1 MNRRPRLIGFGIIWF
16 GQLISLLGSEMTQ
29 FALAL
34 WAWRETGTATALAMV
49 IFFAFVPSIVLSPI
63 AGALVD
69 RWNRKLTMMLADI
82 GGGIATI
89 AILLLYLSDNLAI
102 WHLYVAGAFSGA
114 FQSFQWPAYS
124 AAITTM
130 VDPKQYGRANG
141 MVAMAQAGA
150 QILAPLL
157 AGILITVIDIGG
169 VIGIDIATFLFA
181 VTVLLFVPVPQPPRT
196 AEGQEGRGSLWR
208 ESIYGFKY
216 ILRRPS
222 LLGMQLVFTIA
233 NLLGAMVLGLLNPMI
248 LARTGNDAQILGTV
262 LAAAGFGGLAGG
274 LLMSIWGGPARK
286 VHGVLGGMAYS
297 SIFGFA
303 LLGLGQSLPVWAIA
317 GFMHGVAIPVLNG
330 SNQAIWQARTAPDV
344 QGRVFAARR
353 MIAQMAFPLGLLL
366 AGPLAD
372 FVFEP
377 AMQVGGPLVPLFGW
391 LVGSGPG
398 AGMGLIV
405 LGCGLAGLVSSLGAY
420 LVPIV
425 RDIELILPDYVA
437 EAEPSAELE
446 SLPGGAE
453 PAGSV

>member
-1 MNRRPRLIGFGIIWF
+1 MNRRPGLLGFGIIWF

-49 IFFAFVPSIVLSPI
+49 IFFTFVPTIVLSPV

-114 FQSFQWPAYS
+114 FQAFQWPAYS

-208 ESIYGFKY
+208 ESSYGFKY

-303 LLGLGQSLPVWAIA
+303 LLGLGQSLPVWAVA

-330 SNQAIWQARTAPDV
+330 SNQAIWQAKTAPDV

-377 AMQVGGPLVPLFGW
+377 ALQAGGPLVPLFGW

-420 LVPIV
+420 LVPVV

-437 EAEPSAELE
+437 DQSEEQS
-446 SLPGGAE
+446 SLPEGIE
-453 PAGSV
+453 PAGTV